1 MNSRFCKLS
10 YETRC
15 TLSPMIKHFLMPFNE
30 SKTLEHSLLLY
41 KVIKLSIKFS
51 KNNCGLTKDNLKEIK
66 RFVFNFPESISQ
78 QMPFIQKIFE
88 ESQIISFLILLMIRK
103 GIHVL
108 KELGLK
114 CFQDF
119 ALKSFNDFTENFPEI
134 HLLIKDIHNL
144 INEYLKT
151 QKDLI
156 SEKLDCLVATINTYS
171 NPENN
176 NNNTII
182 FAEVKQVVAALYNYF
197 INEND
202 NENFYFLYGVNSR
215 LNVKLIRI
223 HLIS

>member
-1 MNSRFCKLS
+1 
-10 YETRC
+10 
-15 TLSPMIKHFLMPFNE
+15 MPFNE